1 MKVSILFRKPSNVS
15 FFCVS
20 VSFLANIEDAPGG
33 LILFDHS
40 GSIGSG
46 SIYSAAMERLI
57 VT

>member
-1 MKVSILFRKPSNVS
+1 MKDNIVFRKPSNFS

-20 VSFLANIEDAPGG
+20 VSFLTNIIDAPGG

-40 GSIGSG
+40 DSIGSG
-46 SIYSAAMERLI
+46 SIYSVAMERLI